1 MWAPKVGQLIHL
13 FFSGDAFKDFNS
25 YIIEEDEQFLYV
37 QIPLPSNKEGK
48 SMPDVGLNYWVEFTS
63 SQGNL
68 CRFESPL
75 EAIHSGVNTVWRIQ
89 RPEASALIREQRR
102 EYVRVPADLPVRLEL
117 NKDSNTRQVDVYSR
131 DVSGGGMAVL
141 VHHRAAIQTGSTL
154 LARFTLP
161 NNGFAVEVK
170 CFVVRVGEPNDR
182 GFCVISLEFL
192 NIKESIR
199 QRIIQYTFWRQRAL
213 V

>member
-13 FFSGDAFKDFNS
+13 FFSGDTFKDFNS
-25 YIIEEDEQFLYV
+25 YIIEEDEHFLYV
-37 QIPLPSNKEGK
+37 QTPMPSNKEGK
-48 SMPDVGLNYWVEFTS
+48 FLPEVGLNYWVEFAS

-75 EAIHSGVNTVWRIQ
+75 EAIHSGVNTIWRIQ
-89 RPEASALIREQRR
+89 RPDADAVIREQRR

-117 NKDSNTRQVDVYSR
+117 GRDSSTRQVDVYSR

-141 VHHRAAIQTGSTL
+141 AHQKSAIQTGSTL
-154 LARFTLP
+154 IARFTLP

-170 CFVVRVGEPNDR
+170 CFVVRVGDPNDR
-182 GFCVISLEFL
+182 GFCIVSLEFS